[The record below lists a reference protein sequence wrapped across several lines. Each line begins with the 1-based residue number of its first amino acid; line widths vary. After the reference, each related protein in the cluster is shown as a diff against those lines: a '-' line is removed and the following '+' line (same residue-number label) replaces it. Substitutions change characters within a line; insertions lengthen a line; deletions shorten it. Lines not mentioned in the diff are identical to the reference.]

1 MNPSSKC
8 IFSHSTH
15 IKRRPQGAP
24 FHYFCH
30 FAFSTA
36 ILLYSS
42 THFSKFPFF
51 VFSSIT
57 SLINLTRSSF
67 PFCSATAESF
77 FASGKVTSASTRS
90 GLKIRYC
97 RATIPSKTMPFSL
110 PCFTQA
116 PRRERL
122 SAPQILPL
130 LLSGRRLPG

>member
-1 MNPSSKC
+1 M
-8 IFSHSTH
+8 H
-15 IKRRPQGAP
+15 ILSFYTYKKRPQGAP
-24 FHYFCH
+24 FHFCH

-57 SLINLTRSSF
+57 SLINLTMSSF

-90 GLKIRYC
+90 GLKSGTAAQQSLLKRC
-97 RATIPSKTMPFSL
+97 RSACRVLI
-110 PCFTQA
+110 QA

-130 LLSGRRLPG
+130 LLSGQRLPG